1 MKKISLLFLVCFC
14 TAVQAQQ
21 NRASVKAMRVKAAM
35 LKAMGGEETIK
46 GVDYFNYSINRTAY
60 NTDTTV
66 TRTYFV
72 LDLNNRFITE
82 TSYTPTDT
90 IIKEIGAGSSWLTKA
105 GVKMPL
111 PIEDKQRL
119 QRTFYTNFLPMLQN
133 DTLVYKYKMRTKYKG
148 RQVDVLQ
155 VYMPDKQTLIM
166 DMFVDTKNGS
176 ILTSSRP
183 DDKTGKYTY
192 YADELDYQPI
202 GKGVIFPLVY
212 QIWVNESMVT
222 EGKFENVVVE

>member
-1 MKKISLLFLVCFC
+1 
-14 TAVQAQQ
+14 
-21 NRASVKAMRVKAAM
+21 MRVKAAM